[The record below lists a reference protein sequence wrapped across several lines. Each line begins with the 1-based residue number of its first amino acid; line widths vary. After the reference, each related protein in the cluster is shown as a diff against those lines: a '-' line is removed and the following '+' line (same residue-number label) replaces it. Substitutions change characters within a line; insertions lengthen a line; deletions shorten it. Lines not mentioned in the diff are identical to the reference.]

1 MSNFKILKSTPGVQ
15 NRKSHYGP
23 EWNVLRAG
31 QTLVPMYP
39 HSCTLPV
46 GFEESFAATKPNI
59 QSTTERNDLHIC
71 GDKNTELERHQQN
84 TERQSRRNRTRAQSN
99 NLDCSRVKSQ
109 RNRNNLQSVY
119 FDAKLYNY
127 QISRSTPDK
136 LTWARNGTIIFRDSS
151 RSPPKRNESVLAAV
165 VLCMRWWAEVVV
177 VVLVNST
184 GWTRDKT
191 VTHEVK
197 AEVHLYMT
205 KSRSGTPKDIT
216 AYRFELIS
224 AIKLKRWF
232 IFIFRR

>member
-1 MSNFKILKSTPGVQ
+1 MFSELARHSFQCTHTVALSQWALRKASRQQ
-15 NRKSHYGP
+15 NRIYNRRRRGTICTYVGTKIQNWRDTNKTQSGRADGTEP
-23 EWNVLRAG
+23 EPNQTILTAAAWNHKETEITFNLSIL
-31 QTLVPMYP
+31 TL
-39 HSCTLPV
+39 S
-46 GFEESFAATKPNI
+46 
-59 QSTTERNDLHIC
+59 STTTKYLGPLPINWPEH
-71 GDKNTELERHQQN
+71 
-84 TERQSRRNRTRAQSN
+84 
-99 NLDCSRVKSQ
+99 
-109 RNRNNLQSVY
+109 
-119 FDAKLYNY
+119 
-127 QISRSTPDK
+127 
-136 LTWARNGTIIFRDSS
+136 GTIIFRDSS

-197 AEVHLYMT
+197 AEVHFYMT

-232 IFIFRR
+232 IYIFRR